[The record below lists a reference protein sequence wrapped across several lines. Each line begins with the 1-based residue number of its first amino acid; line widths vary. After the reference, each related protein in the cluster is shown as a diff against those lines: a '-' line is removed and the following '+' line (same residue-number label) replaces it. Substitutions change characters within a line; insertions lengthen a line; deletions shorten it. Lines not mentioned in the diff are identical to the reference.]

1 MAISIVNGFVCT
13 SSCDVAKAKKGEDP
27 HPLTGAAKIA
37 AEREEAAND
46 PLKADDPRRAA
57 DPAVVYGGA
66 LAELSQTRTVQPVEP
81 GRPTDRADLRT
92 QGLAVD
98 LLV

>member
-37 AEREEAAND
+37 AEKEKDAAD
-46 PLKADDPRRAA
+46 LLKAGA
-57 DPAVVYGGA
+57 PAVVFGGA
-66 LAELSQTRTVQPVEP
+66 LARRGATETVQPIATSSTVD
-81 GRPTDRADLRT
+81 GLDRLR
-92 QGLAVD
+92 GGAAID

>member
-37 AEREEAAND
+37 AEKDEKASD
-46 PLKADDPRRAA
+46 PLKAD
-57 DPAVVYGGA
+57 PAVVFGGA
-66 LAELSQTRTVQPVEP
+66 LAGVSAAKAVQPVDAGAAAGAAAVRTP
-81 GRPTDRADLRT
+81 GS
-92 QGLAVD
+92 AVN

>member
-37 AEREEAAND
+37 AEKDEKRLRPAQGRN
-46 PLKADDPRRAA
+46 
-57 DPAVVYGGA
+57 PAVVFGGA
-66 LAELSQTRTVQPVEP
+66 LAGAIRLQGGAAGRCGGAAGAAAVRTP
-81 GRPTDRADLRT
+81 GS
-92 QGLAVD
+92 AVN

>member
-1 MAISIVNGFVCT
+1 MATSIVNGFVCT

-37 AEREEAAND
+37 ADKAKEAAD
-46 PLKADDPRRAA
+46 PLKAG
-57 DPAVVYGGA
+57 DPAVIFGGA
-66 LAELSQTRTVQPVEP
+66 LAGRRAVEAVQPIETVATAE
-81 GRPTDRADLRT
+81 GADRLR
-92 QGLAVD
+92 GGAAVD